1 MLHQWPAPARLP
13 RRVFRA
19 FAAIITLPFLA
30 GSPACY
36 RHDNAAE
43 DVASARPP
51 PPSAAAALLA
61 DKATPLISPTVTVRA
76 TPSPAAA
83 TASATPAVSPPPAGP
98 AAAGNSEPSPA
109 PAPVLTP
116 TPVPIPHFAS
126 AEANDYVR
134 VYEAYIQN
142 FRTAYIRMMKDA
154 DLSEYS
160 RLIVQ
165 AQELH
170 ARGERIEEDLDPNER
185 EALGKYLDAKA
196 EEVRRITSEAL

>member
-1 MLHQWPAPARLP
+1 M
-13 RRVFRA
+13 

-30 GSPACY
+30 GSTACD

-43 DVASARPP
+43 DVASAHPP
-51 PPSAAAALLA
+51 AATALLA
-61 DKATPLISPTVTVRA
+61 DKATPVISPTVMPIRA

-83 TASATPAVSPPPAGP
+83 AASATPAVSPPAEP
-98 AAAGNSEPSPA
+98 AAAGNSEPNPA

-116 TPVPIPHFAS
+116 TPVPVPHFAS

-170 ARGERIEEDLDPNER
+170 ARGERIEEDLDPSER